1 MTGDTGPTVERRR
14 ADRAALLIAA
24 AMFVLAAVVYWDS
37 TRLGGVAT
45 YARIGPQLA
54 PQVIALCLAGLG
66 VWTLLAAFRGD
77 FPPREPQE
85 LRPVL
90 WILAGLAGQLVLL
103 RYAGFSIATGVLFG
117 FVAYGLGRKPL
128 WLAIPIGV
136 ILALGMWLIFARGLA
151 LNLPAGP
158 LEAIGT
164 AALDPLIDMVR
175 NAWSAAA
182 SVSGGSR

>member
-1 MTGDTGPTVERRR
+1 MTGDTGPIIERRR

-24 AMFVLAAVVYWDS
+24 AMFILAAALYWDS
-37 TRLGGVAT
+37 TRLGGVAS

-54 PQVIALCLAGLG
+54 PQVVALCLAGLG
-66 VWTLLAAFRGD
+66 VWTLVAAFRGD
-77 FPPREPQE
+77 FPAREPQE

-90 WILAGLAGQLVLL
+90 WIVAGLIGQLVLL
-103 RYAGFSIATGVLFG
+103 RLAGFSIATGVLFG
-117 FVAYGLGRKPL
+117 FVAYGLGRRPL
-128 WLAIPIGV
+128 WLGIPVGV

-164 AALDPLIDMVR
+164 AAAGPLIDVVR

-182 SVSGGSR
+182 SFSGSVR